1 VAFTIIFFGLSPF
14 FSWHVLAGQRGL
26 RGRNLGGDRRGAT
39 EDLVK
44 QRGPIKAYKIVMGNE
59 LAQQIRSAT
68 GSRYNSH
75 CRERNLD

>member
-1 VAFTIIFFGLSPF
+1 
-14 FSWHVLAGQRGL
+14 
-26 RGRNLGGDRRGAT
+26 LGGDRRGAT

-68 GSRYNSH
+68 GSRYNSQ